1 MARPLSFNPTE
12 KLHQAMMVFWRN
24 GYEGT
29 SINSLIN
36 ELEINRFSLY
46 SQFGDKHQLY
56 LKVLEHYN
64 QVVYQPLLTP
74 LRSNT
79 PGKAA
84 IDQYLE
90 NFAQKVSGPHAQHG
104 CLIQSTLLA
113 GDNVD
118 SEFKQ
123 VLIKRVNEL
132 KGLLRNNLKAAQE
145 QGDLNMPVKACLDFT
160 LMTINAL
167 LMARKSQGIELLNQN
182 VKFFRQTMK
191 SW

>member
-29 SINSLIN
+29 SINNLID

-56 LKVLEHYN
+56 LKVLDHYN
-64 QVVYQPLLTP
+64 KVVYQPLLTP
-74 LRSNT
+74 LRSST

-84 IDQYLE
+84 IDLYLE
-90 NFAQKVSGPHAQHG
+90 NFAQKVSGPHAKHG

-113 GDNVD
+113 G
-118 SEFKQ
+118 EMWI
-123 VLIKRVNEL
+123 L
-132 KGLLRNNLKAAQE
+132 NLNKYY
-145 QGDLNMPVKACLDFT
+145 
-160 LMTINAL
+160 
-167 LMARKSQGIELLNQN
+167 
-182 VKFFRQTMK
+182 
-191 SW
+191 